1 MGDHSLVFS
10 TLLSLFMG
18 ICLLYLASCSAIKP
32 IEDEVPAGFE
42 ETDITP
48 RELVQHIPQSE
59 DSLSS
64 IRGKGKALISSPE
77 QSERTTLY
85 FYGNRDTSRITVQ
98 NQLGIKGGEIMAAG
112 DSILVYNKIDKE
124 AHKLSFAQAHATQI
138 NSLASANLVEVLNYR
153 IKPSRIDRILANS
166 QYYVLIMVDN
176 TEVRID
182 RKNYQIK
189 NVQLPSTGKK
199 PYNQIQ
205 YEEYR
210 ELDGFHLPRK
220 LTVTSADRRSRV
232 TLLIQSLTINPENL
246 NLSVDIPDTI
256 TIQRL

>member
-1 MGDHSLVFS
+1 MGDHSLKFS
-10 TLLSLFMG
+10 TLLCLFLG
-18 ICLLYLASCSAIKP
+18 TLLLYMTACRTIKP
-32 IEDEVPAGFE
+32 IEDEIPAGFE
-42 ETDITP
+42 QADITA
-48 RELVQHIPQSE
+48 REIIQQIPQSE
-59 DSLSS
+59 NHLSS

-98 NQLGIKGGEIMAAG
+98 NQLGIKGGEIMATG

-153 IKPSRIDRILANS
+153 ITPSRIDRILANS
-166 QYYVLIMVDN
+166 QYYLLIMVDN

-182 RKNYQIK
+182 RKNYYIR
-189 NVQLPSTGKK
+189 NVQLPPNGKK

-210 ELDGFHLPRK
+210 ELEGFHLPRK
-220 LTVTSADRRSRV
+220 LTITSADRQSRV
-232 TLLIQSLTINPENL
+232 TLLVQSLTVNPENL
-246 NLSVDIPDTI
+246 TLSVDIPDSI
-256 TIQRL
+256 LIQRL